1 MKTILK
7 NSMCIYILSLFI
19 FNNSLLSTNYISML
33 IFIFNFFISILYFI
47 KKQKIVIS
55 KVFIWFSLFV
65 LFGLISI
72 VWSEN
77 SSNVSHKIMQ
87 LLINLYNIFII
98 TNIIET
104 KEDLSSIIKC
114 FFISGIFLSV
124 ITLVTSNFGSIS
136 RYNRLGSQIGNSN
149 IISFNIFCSL
159 VFTALAYKTNPKK
172 IYILGIL
179 LMAGVIIFSGSR
191 KTILMLPFVFVL
203 YLMLNKKITLGKK
216 ARKLLA
222 LTLVIISIVILCFS
236 NNYLYSLVG
245 SRIEDM
251 FFSLLGNDVT
261 DLSINNR
268 NNMIVQGIEWFK
280 DRKWF
285 GYGLDNYC
293 YLYLKKYGID
303 YYAHNN
309 YVELL
314 VDLGIFG
321 IIIYYSFFVKIFV
334 NYIKS
339 KIIHNEK
346 NCLMLSFLI
355 SILIMDYAKVSYG
368 DRVFSIVITIIY
380 LLLMQERVNK
390 NEKSISNNVHL

>member
-47 KKQKIVIS
+47 KRKKIVIS
-55 KVFIWFSLFV
+55 KVFIWFSLFI

-98 TNIIET
+98 TNIVET
-104 KEDLSSIIKC
+104 KEDFSSIIKC

-124 ITLVTSNFGSIS
+124 ITLLTSNFGSIS

-159 VFTALAYKTNPKK
+159 VFAVLAYKTNPKK

-222 LTLVIISIVILCFS
+222 LLLVITSMVILCFS
-236 NNYLYSLVG
+236 NSYLYSLVG

-251 FFSLLGNDVT
+251 LFSLLGNDVT

-321 IIIYYSFFVKIFV
+321 IIIYYSFFVKIFL
-334 NYIKS
+334 NYFKS
-339 KIIHNEK
+339 KIVHNEK
-346 NCLMLSFLI
+346 NCLMFSFLI

-390 NEKSISNNVHL
+390 NEKSISNNVYL